1 MVRIVGCSG
10 PPVARTW
17 PQTEVERMGLAR
29 CPVPLRR
36 QATAIRSGG
45 GERYVDGACL
55 QDPWIIAGCG
65 FGHHIADGRDGL
77 HENLLDVP
85 AADLAA
91 PVFRQNESDVYPV
104 RVFRGYLGPGTELH
118 ADERYPER
126 QPANPLKMCTQCRT
140 SGRTVQL

>member
-1 MVRIVGCSG
+1 
-10 PPVARTW
+10 
-17 PQTEVERMGLAR
+17 MGLAR

-91 PVFRQNESDVYPV
+91 PVFRQNESDVYRCVSFAVTLAPA
-104 RVFRGYLGPGTELH
+104 LSCMPMSGT
-118 ADERYPER
+118 RNVSPPTR
-126 QPANPLKMCTQCRT
+126 
-140 SGRTVQL
+140 